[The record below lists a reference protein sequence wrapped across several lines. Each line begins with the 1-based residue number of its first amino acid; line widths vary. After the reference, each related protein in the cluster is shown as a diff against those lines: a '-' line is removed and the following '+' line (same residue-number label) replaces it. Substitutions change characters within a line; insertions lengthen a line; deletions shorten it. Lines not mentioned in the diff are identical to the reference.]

1 MTLALPLAPGAVAL
15 AKETLA
21 TKSKSFALASRL
33 LPADRRDEMAVL
45 YAWCRHVDDAIDLA
59 PRAERSAAL
68 TRLRAE
74 LDAVYQGAATRK
86 DPILAAFA
94 DLVRARK
101 IPRAYPEELLAGME
115 MDVLRTQYV
124 TLADLERYCFRVA
137 GVVGL
142 MACHVLGVSEP
153 GALRNAAH
161 LGIAMQLT
169 NVCRDVEE
177 DLADGRVYLPAE
189 LLGVSLEERA
199 PLEGSPARAAV
210 QRTVETLLALAERY
224 YRSADRGLPALG
236 LRPALGIR
244 VARHVYAA
252 IGAVLRRRSFDPFRG
267 RAFVP
272 LLHKLALVLLA
283 VVLTLAELPARL
295 LRRRALVTPERVLG
309 FPHDV
314 LPV

>member
-1 MTLALPLAPGAVAL
+1 MTLAVPLSPGAVAL

-21 TKSKSFALASRL
+21 TKSKSFALASHL
-33 LPADRRDEMAVL
+33 LPAARRDEMAVL

-59 PRAERSAAL
+59 PRAERPAAL
-68 TRLRAE
+68 ARLRGE
-74 LDAVYQGAATRK
+74 LDEVYGGAPES
-86 DPILAAFA
+86 PILAAFA
-94 DLVRARK
+94 DLVRARR

-115 MDVLRTQYV
+115 MDVLRARYV
-124 TLADLERYCFRVA
+124 TLADLELYCFRVA

-177 DLADGRVYLPAE
+177 DLADGRVYLPSE
-189 LLGVSLEERA
+189 MLGTSLERPPA
-199 PLEGSPARAAV
+199 EGSPTRAAV
-210 QRTVETLLALAERY
+210 QRTVATLLALAERY

-244 VARHVYAA
+244 VARQVYAA
-252 IGAVLRRRSFDPFRG
+252 IGAILRRRAFDPFRG

-295 LRRRALVTPERVLG
+295 LRRRAIVTPDRVLG

>member
-1 MTLALPLAPGAVAL
+1 VTLAVPLSPGAVAL

-21 TKSKSFALASRL
+21 TKSKSFALASHL
-33 LPADRRDEMAVL
+33 LPPAHRDEMAVL

-59 PRAERSAAL
+59 PRAERPAAL
-68 TRLRAE
+68 ARLRAE
-74 LDAVYQGAATRK
+74 LDDVYAGAPGS
-86 DPILAAFA
+86 PILSAFA
-94 DLVRARK
+94 DLVRARR

-115 MDVLRTQYV
+115 MDVLRARYL
-124 TLADLERYCFRVA
+124 TLADLELYCFRVA

-177 DLADGRVYLPAE
+177 DLADGRVYLPSE
-189 LLGVSLEERA
+189 MLGVSLDRA
-199 PLEGSPARAAV
+199 PAEGSPARTAV
-210 QRTVETLLALAERY
+210 QRTVATLLTLADRY

-252 IGAVLRRRSFDPFRG
+252 IGAILRRRAFDPFRG

-295 LRRRALVTPERVLG
+295 LRRRAIVTPDRVLG